1 MIIKPVLTPL
11 ARRLVPIGLDGAN
24 GALAQP
30 LVVKDTVEKIA
41 FVTVKTSQLVSIAM
55 GYPIKKNNVIWAA
68 VIGSIGDRG
77 APVAPLVV
85 KRLNLEPGVTLVMR
99 LKSKK

>member
-1 MIIKPVLTPL
+1 MIIKLVLTPL

-30 LVVKDTVEKIA
+30 LVVKDIVEKIES
-41 FVTVKTSQLVSIAM
+41 VTVKISRLVSIAM

-77 APVAPLVV
+77 APVALLVV
-85 KRLNLEPGVTLVMR
+85 KRLNLEPDVTHAMC
-99 LKSKK
+99 LKNKK

>member
-1 MIIKPVLTPL
+1 M
-11 ARRLVPIGLDGAN
+11 PIGLDGAN

-30 LVVKDTVEKIA
+30 HVAKDIVEKIES
-41 FVTVKTSQLVSIAM
+41 VTVKISRLVSIAM
-55 GYPIKKNNVIWAA
+55 GYLIKKNNVIWAA

-85 KRLNLEPGVTLVMR
+85 KRLNLEPGVTHAMC
-99 LKSKK
+99 LKNKK